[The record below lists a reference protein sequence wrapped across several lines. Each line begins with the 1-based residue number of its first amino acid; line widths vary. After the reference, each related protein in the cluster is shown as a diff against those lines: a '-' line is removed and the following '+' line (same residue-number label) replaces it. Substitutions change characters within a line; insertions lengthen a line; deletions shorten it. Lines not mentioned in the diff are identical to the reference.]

1 MRTEA
6 QETPSDTKGPSA
18 RAAGILLGLGLGGF
32 VDGIL
37 LHQILQWHHLVSEV
51 DGLDPSTLPTMRL
64 NVLADGLFHILT
76 WTLVL
81 IGVLVLVE
89 VTRSARPIRRVGL
102 LGWMAVGW
110 GVFNLVE
117 GVVNHHLLQIHRV
130 RPAAPNPDAYDVG
143 FLIFGALL
151 VLGGMAAQ
159 RIDARRRSRAA
170 PPPDV

>member
-1 MRTEA
+1 M
-6 QETPSDTKGPSA
+6 
-18 RAAGILLGLGLGGF
+18 AGILLGLGLGGF
-32 VDGIL
+32 IDGIF

-51 DGLDPSTLPTMRL
+51 DGLGPSTLPSMRL
-64 NVLADGLFHILT
+64 NVLADGLFHVLT

-81 IGVLVLVE
+81 IGILVLAE

-130 RPAAPNPDAYDVG
+130 RPAATNPDAYDIG

-151 VLGGMAAQ
+151 VLGGLAAQ
-159 RIDARRRSRAA
+159 RIDAQRLSRAA
-170 PPPDV
+170 TPPDG